1 LNALTASTDIVIPL
15 VAEVLPF
22 KGLAMMNRFIGMV
35 QKKLNE
41 RAHVT
46 GILITRWE
54 NTKLGRGVESQL
66 RESLGNKV
74 FTTKI
79 RKNVSQAE
87 APYEV
92 KDIVT
97 YAPKSNGAT
106 DYLEFARELM
116 KKLK

>member
-1 LNALTASTDIVIPL
+1 
-15 VAEVLPF
+15 
-22 KGLAMMNRFIGMV
+22 MMNRFIGMV

-41 RAHVT
+41 KAHVT

-54 NTKLGRGVESQL
+54 STKLGRGVESQL
-66 RESLGNKV
+66 RESLGCKV

-79 RKNVSQAE
+79 RKNVSLAE

>member
-1 LNALTASTDIVIPL
+1 
-15 VAEVLPF
+15 
-22 KGLAMMNRFIGMV
+22 M
-35 QKKLNE
+35 
-41 RAHVT
+41 T

-66 RESLGNKV
+66 RESLGSKV

-79 RKNVSQAE
+79 RKNVSLAE